1 MYVRLTLASAVIGVE
16 PPSSHPFE
24 HWTPPVSVGRRRYKA
39 IAFTASVALHGVL
52 LLLAAFWSTQIASTN
67 YAKPSPPA
75 PIRITLQAASEPP
88 SNVSREDRQGLQ
100 SASSASLPSPPVN
113 ADVLKTLPEPG
124 QSLSANSDKVPPRVV
139 LPANISAP
147 VVASK
152 KPRPLLISPEAVAE
166 AAKAALAAEQYGDGF
181 TTQGAVVLDPALREQ
196 LNTALRRT
204 GNVGSEG
211 SPEPVYD
218 GAGWTQQVQIG
229 DKCFKVQSANPLD
242 STSHEAWYPSP
253 CPR

>member
-1 MYVRLTLASAVIGVE
+1 MDATGLGRSASLQGYCVYRLGCPAWRAVAVSRILDNAKCLNSLREVVTASAD
-16 PPSSHPFE
+16 SH
-24 HWTPPVSVGRRRYKA
+24 H
-39 IAFTASVALHGVL
+39 
-52 LLLAAFWSTQIASTN
+52 
-67 YAKPSPPA
+67 
-75 PIRITLQAASEPP
+75 AASEPR
-88 SNVSREDRQGLQ
+88 SNASREDRQGLH

-113 ADVLKTLPEPG
+113 ADVPKTLPRPE
-124 QSLSANSDKVPPRVV
+124 QSLSADTDNVPPRIV
-139 LPANISAP
+139 LPANISAQ

-152 KPRPLLISPEAVAE
+152 KPRLLLISPEAVAE
-166 AAKAALAAEQYGDGF
+166 AAKGALAAEQYGDGF

-211 SPEPVYD
+211 SPEPVFD

-229 DKCFKVQSANPLD
+229 NKCFRVQSANPLD

-253 CPR
+253 IPR

>member
-24 HWTPPVSVGRRRYKA
+24 HWTPPVSVGRRRYQA
-39 IAFTASVALHGVL
+39 VAVVASVALHGLL
-52 LLLAAFWSTQIASTN
+52 LLLAGLCLTQSISTN
-67 YAKPSPPA
+67 DAKPSPSA
-75 PIRITLQAASEPP
+75 PIRITLEAASEPP
-88 SNVSREDRQGLQ
+88 RNASRDDHSALH
-100 SASSASLPSPPVN
+100 SASSASLPSPPTN
-113 ADVLKTLPEPG
+113 ADVPKTLPEPK
-124 QSLSANSDKVPPRVV
+124 QSLSADSDKVPPRVV

-152 KPRPLLISPEAVAE
+152 KLRPLLISPEAVAE
-166 AAKAALAAEQYGDGF
+166 AAKAALAAEQDGDGF

-211 SPEPVYD
+211 SPEPVFD
-218 GAGWTQQVQIG
+218 GAGWMQQVQIG
-229 DKCFKVQSANPLD
+229 KKCFRVQSANPLD
-242 STSHEAWYPSP
+242 STSREAWYPSP